1 MQRGGNLMIS
11 ILSRI
16 FIKDCKNYT
25 DKTVRESYGVLCA
38 LVGILLNVLLFA
50 FKFSAGT
57 LSGSIAVTADA
68 FNNLS
73 DAGSS
78 VITLLGFRLAA
89 QKPDS
94 EHPFGHGR
102 FEYISGLIVSMII
115 VIMGTELVR
124 TSFEKIISPSREQSF
139 GVLSAVILVCSVCV
153 KLYMAF
159 YNTKI
164 AVKINSSAMKATAAD
179 SLSDCVATFVVLAG
193 MIISHFANVNIDGW
207 LGLAVAM
214 FIIFAGVGAA
224 KDTISPLLGEPPTKE
239 FVDNIKSI
247 VLAHDKILGVHDIVV
262 HNYGPGRVMISLHA
276 EVSDKSELMQTH
288 DLIDNIERELM
299 HRLGCIAV
307 IHMDPI
313 AQDDQNTRILK
324 ERVITAVKCFDE
336 RVTVHDFRTVPGT
349 THTNLVFDVC
359 APYSLSLSDNEIVN
373 NISDIIKQ
381 TLGEN
386 YNCVI
391 DVDRD
396 MT

>member
-1 MQRGGNLMIS
+1 
-11 ILSRI
+11 
-16 FIKDCKNYT
+16 
-25 DKTVRESYGVLCA
+25 
-38 LVGILLNVLLFA
+38 
-50 FKFSAGT
+50 
-57 LSGSIAVTADA
+57 
-68 FNNLS
+68 
-73 DAGSS
+73 
-78 VITLLGFRLAA
+78 
-89 QKPDS
+89 
-94 EHPFGHGR
+94 
-102 FEYISGLIVSMII
+102 
-115 VIMGTELVR
+115 
-124 TSFEKIISPSREQSF
+124 
-139 GVLSAVILVCSVCV
+139 
-153 KLYMAF
+153 MAF
-159 YNTKI
+159 YNAKI

>member
-1 MQRGGNLMIS
+1 MVNL
-11 ILSRI
+11 LARI
-16 FIKDCKNYT
+16 FIPDCKNYT
-25 DKTVRESYGVLCA
+25 DKTVREKYGILCA

-50 FKFSAGT
+50 FKFAAGT

-115 VIMGTELVR
+115 VIMGAELVR
-124 TSFEKIISPSREQSF
+124 TSFEKIVSPSEEQSF
-139 GVLSAVILVCSVCV
+139 GILSAVILVCSVCV

-179 SLSDCVATFVVLAG
+179 SLSDCIATFVVLIG
-193 MIISHFANVNIDGW
+193 MVISYFAHVNIDGW

-239 FVDNIKSI
+239 FVDSIKST

-313 AQDDQNTRILK
+313 ADDDESTRRLK
-324 ERVITAVKCFDE
+324 EQVITAVKCFDE
-336 RVTVHDFRTVPGT
+336 RVSVHDFRTVPGT

-359 APYSLSLSDNEIVN
+359 APYSLKLTDSEIVS
-373 NISDIIKQ
+373 NISDIVKQ
-381 TLGEN
+381 TVGQSF
-386 YNCVI
+386 NCVI

>member
-1 MQRGGNLMIS
+1 MIS

-50 FKFSAGT
+50 FKFAAGT

-164 AVKINSSAMKATAAD
+164 AVKINSSCLEFSSRQAH
-179 SLSDCVATFVVLAG
+179 LSCFFKTLKRFR
-193 MIISHFANVNIDGW
+193 HFFGIP
-207 LGLAVAM
+207 
-214 FIIFAGVGAA
+214 IQFA
-224 KDTISPLLGEPPTKE
+224 
-239 FVDNIKSI
+239 
-247 VLAHDKILGVHDIVV
+247 
-262 HNYGPGRVMISLHA
+262 
-276 EVSDKSELMQTH
+276 
-288 DLIDNIERELM
+288 
-299 HRLGCIAV
+299 
-307 IHMDPI
+307 
-313 AQDDQNTRILK
+313 
-324 ERVITAVKCFDE
+324 
-336 RVTVHDFRTVPGT
+336 
-349 THTNLVFDVC
+349 
-359 APYSLSLSDNEIVN
+359 
-373 NISDIIKQ
+373 
-381 TLGEN
+381 
-386 YNCVI
+386 
-391 DVDRD
+391 
-396 MT
+396 